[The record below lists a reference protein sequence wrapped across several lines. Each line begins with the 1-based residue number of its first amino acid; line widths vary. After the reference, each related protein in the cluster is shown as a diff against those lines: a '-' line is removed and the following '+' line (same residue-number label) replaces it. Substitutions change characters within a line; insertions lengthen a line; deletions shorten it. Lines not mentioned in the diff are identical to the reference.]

1 MSKGLMWLGITIG
14 GIVGSLVPLL
24 WHAGSFSFTSII
36 FGGIG
41 SLLGIWAVYKLNDYI
56 GL

>member
-1 MSKGLMWLGITIG
+1 MWLGITIG